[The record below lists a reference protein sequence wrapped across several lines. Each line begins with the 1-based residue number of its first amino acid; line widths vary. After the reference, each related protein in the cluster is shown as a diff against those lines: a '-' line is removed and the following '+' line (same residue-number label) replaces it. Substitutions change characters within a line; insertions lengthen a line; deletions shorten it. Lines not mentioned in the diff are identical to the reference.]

1 MSAIKRLM
9 EDEIYKERDKLK
21 NLNLTNIELVE
32 KVCENTGIDFDI
44 VWAYLGE
51 H

>member
-1 MSAIKRLM
+1 MSAIKRYIEYL
-9 EDEIYKERDKLK
+9 IYKERDKLK

-44 VWAYLGE
+44 VWMYLGE
-51 H
+51 Q